1 LRRKY
6 CGSSTSASYTYRLQF
21 GGDGQSLEWLTMDD
35 ECEVLLLTEVDTTF
49 LFRPQ
54 NSLFGPFVP
63 EQAL

>member
-1 LRRKY
+1 
-6 CGSSTSASYTYRLQF
+6 
-21 GGDGQSLEWLTMDD
+21 MDD
-35 ECEVLLLTEVDTTF
+35 ECEVVLPTEADTTF